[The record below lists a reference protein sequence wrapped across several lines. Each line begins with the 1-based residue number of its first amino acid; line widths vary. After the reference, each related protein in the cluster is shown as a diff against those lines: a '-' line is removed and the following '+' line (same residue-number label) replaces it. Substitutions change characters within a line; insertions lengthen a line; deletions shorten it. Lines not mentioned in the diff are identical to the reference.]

1 MVSRHFIGKN
11 GSLLEVE
18 NTKPD
23 MMLQKFAVVHYKVI
37 DLSNF
42 ELSTQDNQSE
52 QSSLSE

>member
-42 ELSTQDNQSE
+42 ELSAQDNQSE
-52 QSSLSE
+52 